1 MDHQYTLTHDTWI
14 YPSVQGECAHGVT
27 CSVIK
32 LHVLIPF
39 LLQGNLI
46 PGYALH
52 IDVLISQ
59 ISTMIHYIACGGV
72 YGHLTMIAIRCM
84 GKVLSSDRI
93 HSAYSSC
100 YSEALAECGC
110 SQL

>member
-32 LHVLIPF
+32 LHVPIPF

-59 ISTMIHYIACGGV
+59 ISTMIHYIACAGV
-72 YGHLTMIAIRCM
+72 YGHLTSIAILGVW
-84 GKVLSSDRI
+84 GKLSSDRI
-93 HSAYSSC
+93 HSA
-100 YSEALAECGC
+100 
-110 SQL
+110 

>member
-14 YPSVQGECAHGVT
+14 YPSVQGECAHGAT

-32 LHVLIPF
+32 LHVQIPF

-59 ISTMIHYIACGGV
+59 ISTMIHYIACAGV
-72 YGHLTMIAIRCM
+72 YIGVW
-84 GKVLSSDRI
+84 GKLSSDRI

-100 YSEALAECGC
+100 YSEALAECRC
-110 SQL
+110 SPL